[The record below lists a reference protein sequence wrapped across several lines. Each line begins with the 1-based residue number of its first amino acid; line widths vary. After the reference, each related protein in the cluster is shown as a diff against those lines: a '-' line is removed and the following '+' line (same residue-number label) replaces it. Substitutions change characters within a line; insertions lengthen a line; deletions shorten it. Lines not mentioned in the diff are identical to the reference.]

1 MINVR
6 FSENEILIS
15 TSSFITGVRRKIKII
30 LLYIIV
36 FLSCFFLNLQT
47 VQVKNLWSHK
57 LLFDT

>member
-15 TSSFITGVRRKIKII
+15 TSSFITGIRRKIKII